1 MQKNKIEV
9 SKQGAGKTMYIPLC
23 VFRAGKHSL
32 TISCADPNHL
42 FKFGTSREQLQ
53 KFRDKLEQLFVE
65 LVESPKAQDEPTI

>member
-9 SKQGAGKTMYIPLC
+9 SKQGTGKTIYIPLC

-32 TISCADPNHL
+32 TISCSDPDFQ
-42 FKFGTSREQLQ
+42 FKFGTSPEQLQ

-65 LVESPKAQDEPTI
+65 LVESSEAP